1 MTSLVKANEPWYCQT
16 KQHKSKKVMA
26 PSKEAAAKWYMNYLG
41 TWQWDDS
48 LVVAVERG
56 GVGAAVYTPPTYL
69 RVTFQGFGIFV
80 TKKATVDDFD
90 K

>member
-1 MTSLVKANEPWYCQT
+1 VTRLVKADEPWYCET

-48 LVVAVERG
+48 LVVSVVRG
-56 GVGAAVYTPPTYL
+56 GVGAPERVPTYL
-69 RVTFQGFGIFV
+69 RVTFQGFGIFI
-80 TKKATVDDFD
+80 TKKVTEDDYS